1 MNCTA
6 GANLAMLLA
15 ESTWKG
21 IHLTDLVTEDLV
33 KRAAVWGSKLGMSLL
48 LFASFLLASFLAD
61 KLICRLGRRADSI
74 KQDVLNLLGQ
84 VAKTTLIVVGTVTAL
99 GTVGVNVSA
108 MVAGLGLT
116 GFALGFAFRDA
127 LSNVL
132 AGVLILVYRPF
143 QRGDHIAVAGF
154 EGHVARI
161 DLRYT
166 TLQGEAK
173 KFLIPNSILL
183 TNAIVLN
190 QTSKPVQD

>member
-1 MNCTA
+1 MNSAA
-6 GANLAMLLA
+6 GLNSGMLLA
-15 ESTWKG
+15 ESVWKV
-21 IHLTDLVTEDLV
+21 IHFTDLITEDLI
-33 KRAAVWGSKLGMSLL
+33 KRAAVWGSKVGMSLL
-48 LFASFLLASFLAD
+48 LFLSFLLAGLLAD
-61 KLICRLGRRADSI
+61 KLICRLGRRADAM

-84 VAKTTLIVVGTVTAL
+84 IAKTTLIVMGTVTAL

-108 MVAGLGLT
+108 LVAGLGLT

-127 LSNVL
+127 LSNIL

-154 EGHVARI
+154 DGRVTRI

-166 TLQGEAK
+166 TLEGEAK

-183 TNAIVLN
+183 TNAITLN
-190 QTSKPVQD
+190 QETAPVQA